1 VVAVMVT
8 TVIELQRSE
17 GTLPCYQMTKQLDR
31 RSLSVTS
38 HSPTACRKTALLAGV
53 LFLAAAL
60 PAGAQERI
68 GAVSTTFRVIGP
80 NDKVVVDRYDDP
92 KVENAACYVSRAE
105 TGGISGAVGLAEDPS
120 RFSIACRAVG
130 PLKITGDID
139 KTERGELV
147 FSERTSAIFKSM
159 RVTRFYDKTKNV
171 LVYLI
176 TSTKV
181 VEGSPFNSISVVPLA
196 Q

>member
-1 VVAVMVT
+1 VPRFHLSIALAAVA
-8 TVIELQRSE
+8 
-17 GTLPCYQMTKQLDR
+17 
-31 RSLSVTS
+31 
-38 HSPTACRKTALLAGV
+38 
-53 LFLAAAL
+53 LFLAAAST
-60 PAGAQERI
+60 AIQAQERI
-68 GAVSTTFRVIGP
+68 GAVSTTFRMIGP

-130 PLKITGDID
+130 PLKIVGKID
-139 KTERGELV
+139 RSKDGELV
-147 FSERTSAIFKSM
+147 FSERTSAVFKAM
-159 RVTRFYDKTKNV
+159 HVTRFYDNTKNV
-171 LVYLI
+171 MVYLV